1 MHCATDPTVVSRQV
15 VATVHVR
22 RIMLCSNVCTQVV
35 ASVRRIPKMDKFIR
49 DVFHAVCEVDNN
61 ERGPSRL
68 VWSGLVW

>member
-1 MHCATDPTVVSRQV
+1 
-15 VATVHVR
+15 
-22 RIMLCSNVCTQVV
+22 MLCSNVCTQVV